1 MANYLFKGLCHVGI
15 MTDNAEESVK
25 WYCEKLGFRPWYAGK
40 MGPMPLTFVEGYGLV
55 IEVISAGKMA
65 PGGPI
70 AHIAL
75 EVLNIEDAVADLRA
89 KGVNVPDPGCAPDFF
104 PSGMKNV
111 FFTGPNGETLEYVE
125 YAK

>member
-1 MANYLFKGLCHVGI
+1 MSYLFKGLCHVGI
-15 MTDNAEESVK
+15 MTDDAEKSVK

-55 IEVISAGKMA
+55 LEFIAAGKA
-65 PGGPI
+65 DGRGPVD
-70 AHIAL
+70 HIAL
-75 EVLNIEDAVADLRA
+75 EVLNIEEAVEDLKA
-89 KGVNVPDPGCAPDFF
+89 KGVEVGKVGSAPDFF

-111 FFTGPNGETLEYVE
+111 FFTGPNGETLEFVE